1 MSRTLFLY
9 IFKDLL
15 KFFLLA
21 AAGLAAI
28 MSFGGLLKPLTKQGL
43 DIGQVGSMLSYMM
56 PAMTTYSLPIAAL
69 FATTMVYGRLTADN
83 ELTACRAGGIS
94 WLGIA
99 SPAVLLGLVVAIFS
113 LLFLC
118 FIVPFFTLQVE
129 RVIYS
134 NIAQLVANRI
144 ERTNEISF
152 DGFTIYA
159 DAADLPPAPP
169 DDPALQIVRLI
180 NPTVVTLNRPSDE
193 DPFLR
198 KPKEFFTAREAIA
211 YFRESPDGD
220 AMLEVELIGGAQFPR
235 ELASGTQ
242 VTVGVTRFGP
252 VPIESQI
259 RENPKFM
266 NINQLKAMLVNP
278 ARSNDVADILRQG
291 VREHQTAVYA
301 GAIVTRLNG
310 PSRSFT
316 FQSGDERTTIVAGD
330 EPAEVDGSHI
340 VIRYGPD
347 PQVVGFTEIN
357 GASTLIG
364 RAEEIRIG
372 VRPSYDGE
380 AFDVD
385 LELRNATIQAGAD
398 VTARSSF
405 PRSMRVPMPASIRQI
420 DRPLTGGKLLED
432 LQHKLARLKNEIWAE
447 IHARISFGFSCLVL
461 VVVGC
466 ALGILFRS
474 GNFLS
479 AFAVSVI
486 PAVLCVA
493 LIVTGQ
499 HIGEGL
505 PRNIAE
511 AGKNLR
517 LGVAFI
523 YSGNVVIAVIA
534 GALFLRL
541 RRQ

>member
-21 AAGLAAI
+21 ALALAAI
-28 MSFGGLLKPLTKQGL
+28 MSFGGLLKPLTRQGL

-69 FATTMVYGRLTADN
+69 FATTMVYGRLSADN

-99 SPAVLLGLVVAIFS
+99 SPAVLLGLAVAIFS

-118 FIVPFFTLQVE
+118 FVVPVFTLQVE

-134 NIAQLVANRI
+134 NIARLVATQIDRA
-144 ERTNEISF
+144 NEITF

-159 DAADLPPAPP
+159 DDADLPPPAAEDP
-169 DDPALQIVRLI
+169 DVQIVRLF
-180 NPTVVTLNRPSDE
+180 NPTVVTIERPPED

-198 KPKEFFTAREAIA
+198 KPKEFFTAREAVV
-211 YFRESPDGD
+211 YLRENRGGD
-220 AMLEVELIGGAQFPR
+220 ATLEVQLIGGAQFPR
-235 ELASGTQ
+235 VLASGTQ
-242 VTVGVTRFGP
+242 VNIGVTRFGP
-252 VPIESQI
+252 VSIPSAI

-266 NINQLKAMLVNP
+266 NINQLKSTLVDPRRN
-278 ARSNDVADILRQG
+278 RDIAELLRES
-291 VREHQTAVYA
+291 VRHHRINVYA
-301 GAIVTRLNG
+301 GSILNRLNG
-310 PSRSFT
+310 PARSFT
-316 FQSGDERTTIVAGD
+316 FTDGDEQTTIVAG
-330 EPAEVDGSHI
+330 EQPAAVDGSHI
-340 VIRYGPD
+340 VIPYGHD
-347 PQVVGFTEIN
+347 PEIIGFTEVN
-357 GASTLIG
+357 GASTLTG

-372 VRPSYDGE
+372 IRPSHDDA
-380 AFDVD
+380 AFDID
-385 LELRNATIQAGAD
+385 LELRNVVIQSGAD
-398 VTARSSF
+398 TTSRSSF
-405 PRSMRVPMPASIRQI
+405 PRSLRVRMPDSVRQI
-420 DRPLTGGKLLED
+420 NRPAADSDMLED
-432 LQHKLARLKNEIWAE
+432 LGRRLDRLKNEIWSE

-499 HIGEGL
+499 HIGEGM
-505 PRNIAE
+505 PRDAGE
-511 AGKNLR
+511 ATRNLR

-523 YSGNVVIAVIA
+523 YSGNVAIAFIA
-534 GALFLRL
+534 GMLFWKL